1 MKENEEIDENYGKL
15 AREIIFCG
23 IGPYESVLHFGACDN
38 NLNFIKQLDELGLDI
53 QYTAVD
59 AKEEIKTLFS
69 DFEPAEKTE
78 PWISIQE
85 SMQEHIDNIEDERYT
100 WTIIT
105 GVFDKPIYSERQ
117 YQYIDTVIKSC
128 LDFSDNVIFTLRETA
143 SETFQYSMLYLF
155 SHLVAEYDTVTTKKL
170 SDNQF
175 IFQVTKN

>member
-1 MKENEEIDENYGKL
+1 MEKNEDNYGKL

-23 IGPYESVLHFGACDN
+23 IGPYESVLHFGSCDN
-38 NLNFIKQLDELGLDI
+38 DLNFIKQLDELQLDI

-59 AKEEIKTLFS
+59 TKDEVKTFFT
-69 DFEPAEKTE
+69 DFEPLERTM

-85 SMQEHIDNIEDERYT
+85 SMQEHIDNIEDERYN

-117 YQYIDTVIKSC
+117 YQYIDTVIKEC
-128 LDFSDNVIFTLRETA
+128 LRFSDNIIFTLKETS

-155 SHLVAEYDTVTTKKL
+155 SHLVAEYDTITAKKL
-170 SDNQF
+170 IDNEF
-175 IFQVTKN
+175 IFHVTKQ

>member
-1 MKENEEIDENYGKL
+1 MEQIEDNYGQL

-38 NLNFIKQLDELGLDI
+38 ELNFIKQLDELQLDV

-59 AKEEIKTLFS
+59 SKDEVKTFFT
-69 DFEPAEKTE
+69 DFEPMERTM
-78 PWISIQE
+78 PWISVQE
-85 SMQEHIDNIEDERYT
+85 SMQEHIDNIEDERYN

-117 YQYIDTVIKSC
+117 YQYIDTVIKEC
-128 LDFSDNVIFTLRETA
+128 FNFSDNVLFTLKETF

-155 SHLVAEYDTVTTKKL
+155 SHLVAEYETVTAKKL
-170 SDNQF
+170 KDDQF
-175 IFQVTKN
+175 IFHVTKQ

>member
-1 MKENEEIDENYGKL
+1 MEQIEDNYGQL

-38 NLNFIKQLDELGLDI
+38 ELNFIKQLDELQLDI

-59 AKEEIKTLFS
+59 SKDEVKTFFT
-69 DFEPAEKTE
+69 DFEPMERTM
-78 PWISIQE
+78 PWISVQE
-85 SMQEHIDNIEDERYT
+85 SMQEHIDNIEDERYN

-117 YQYIDTVIKSC
+117 YQYIDTVIKEC
-128 LDFSDNVIFTLRETA
+128 FNFSDNVLFTLKETF

-155 SHLVAEYDTVTTKKL
+155 SHLVAEYETVTAKKL
-170 SDNQF
+170 KDDQF
-175 IFQVTKN
+175 IFHVTKQ

>member
-1 MKENEEIDENYGKL
+1 MEQIEDNYGQL

-38 NLNFIKQLDELGLDI
+38 ELNFIKQLDELQLDV

-59 AKEEIKTLFS
+59 SKDEVKTFFT
-69 DFEPAEKTE
+69 DFEPMERTM
-78 PWISIQE
+78 PWISVQE
-85 SMQEHIDNIEDERYT
+85 SMQEHIDNIEDERYN

-117 YQYIDTVIKSC
+117 YQYIDTVIKEC
-128 LDFSDNVIFTLRETA
+128 FNFSDNVIFTLKETF

-155 SHLVAEYDTVTTKKL
+155 SHLVAEYETVTAKKL
-170 SDNQF
+170 KDDQF
-175 IFQVTKN
+175 IFHVTKQ

>member
-1 MKENEEIDENYGKL
+1 MEQIDDNYGKL

-38 NLNFIKQLDELGLDI
+38 ELNFIKQLDELELDI

-59 AKEEIKTLFS
+59 AKDEVKTFFT
-69 DFEPAEKTE
+69 DFEPMERTMQ
-78 PWISIQE
+78 WISIQE
-85 SMQEHIDNIEDERYT
+85 SMQEHIDNIEDERYN

-117 YQYIDTVIKSC
+117 YQYIDTVIKEC
-128 LDFSDNVIFTLRETA
+128 LRFSDNVLFTLKETS

-155 SHLVAEYDTVTTKKL
+155 SHLVAEYDTITAKKL
-170 SDNQF
+170 IDNQF
-175 IFQVTKN
+175 IFHVTKQ

>member
-1 MKENEEIDENYGKL
+1 MEQTEENYGKL
-15 AREIIFCG
+15 AREIIFLG

-38 NLNFIKQLDELGLDI
+38 DLNFIKQLDELGLDI

-59 AKEEIKTLFS
+59 PKDEIKTLFT
-69 DFEPAEKTE
+69 DIEPLEKTE

-117 YQYIDTVIKSC
+117 YQYIDTVLKSC
-128 LDFSDNVIFTLRETA
+128 LEFTDNVIFTLKESS

-155 SHLVAEYDTVTTKKL
+155 SHLVAEFDVVTSKKL
-170 SDNQF
+170 KDNQF
-175 IFQVTKN
+175 IFHVSNN